1 MQQINNDEDDSS
13 QDEHVIEIELPRDNG
28 EQDIGKEDKLLT
40 TNFEVKI
47 ENPKVEVLITY
58 SVDQQIFK
66 LTKNYEEFM

>member
-13 QDEHVIEIELPRDNG
+13 RDEHVIEIELPRDNG